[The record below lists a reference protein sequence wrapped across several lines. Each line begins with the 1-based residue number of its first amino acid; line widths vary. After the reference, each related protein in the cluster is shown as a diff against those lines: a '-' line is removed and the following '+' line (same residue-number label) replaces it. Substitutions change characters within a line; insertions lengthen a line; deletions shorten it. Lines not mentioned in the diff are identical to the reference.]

1 MGTNNTD
8 SNEPINPAM
17 ADALQ
22 RAAEQNN
29 AKTIKQGKEDMKNSS
44 NNKPRKKRKTHLER
58 ANDAIAALIECT
70 TYKEAYDIVTKEGK
84 YIESKRPDAR
94 ETVNN
99 LLAKLREDV
108 KHDVIEDDSVKSD
121 KPNNSGKKTM
131 KKQENTE
138 SSNDKVGD
146 VDKDQTKDQTKDQ
159 AKDRTGDTNETVV
172 GEDVTEE
179 TVINVEDAFKQAENG
194 ENIED
199 AVIEDVVEPTEEDVV
214 TEPTKVTSVNLPI
227 EDFLFPS
234 LKLDTKSDVNPDNVE
249 SDDKSNDA
257 DEIKKSKKVKKTKE
271 VAKPSIVDFVKSD
284 NTFVNNNSR
293 KDTFSY
299 IAVSLINK
307 CSLLVS
313 GHLTAIVH
321 RFV

>member
-1 MGTNNTD
+1 MSTNNTD
-8 SNEPINPAM
+8 SNEPINPVM

-29 AKTIKQGKEDMKNSS
+29 AKTIKQGKEDMKNAS
-44 NNKPRKKRKTHLER
+44 NDKPRKKRKTHLER

-108 KHDVIEDDSVKSD
+108 KHDIIEDDSVKSV
-121 KPNNSGKKTM
+121 KSNNSGKKTM

-138 SSNDKVGD
+138 SSNDKAGD
-146 VDKDQTKDQTKDQ
+146 VVKDQPKDQT
-159 AKDRTGDTNETVV
+159 GDTTDTVV
-172 GEDVTEE
+172 GEDITEE
-179 TVINVEDAFKQAENG
+179 TVINAEDAFKQAENG

-199 AVIEDVVEPTEEDVV
+199 AVIEDVVEPTKVNTV
-214 TEPTKVTSVNLPI
+214 TEQTKVTLIDLPI

-234 LKLDTKSDVNPDNVE
+234 LKLDVKPDTKHDE
-249 SDDKSNDA
+249 SDTETNEA
-257 DEIKKSKKVKKTKE
+257 DEADETKKSKKVKKAKKVKKVKE

-284 NTFVNNNSR
+284 TTFVNNNSR